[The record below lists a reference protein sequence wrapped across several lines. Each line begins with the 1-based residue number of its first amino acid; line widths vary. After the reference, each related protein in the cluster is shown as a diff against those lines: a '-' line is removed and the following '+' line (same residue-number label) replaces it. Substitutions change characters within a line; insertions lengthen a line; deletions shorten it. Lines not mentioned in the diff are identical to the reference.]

1 MELKITNYQSR
12 GSVVR
17 RSIEMNLRVQ
27 GVHRDIHA
35 SEEIPQVLSVDIC
48 DWVPLDQ
55 ASDAVD
61 AFENWIYL
69 FDSVTNLRNN
79 FFLEQ
84 RDRKMYT

>member
-12 GSVVR
+12 GSAVR
-17 RSIEMNLRVQ
+17 RSIVMNLRVQ
-27 GVHRDIHA
+27 GVHRNIHA

-55 ASDAVD
+55 AAGAVD

-79 FFLEQ
+79 FWNREIE
-84 RDRKMYT
+84 RCT